1 VKILS
6 PIKTPKKLAAF
17 FFFASSSVLMAQS
30 GRAYE
35 SGGDFSSFF
44 EPKLAIPALILVAIY
59 YIRPFKND
67 GNKSVVELFKGMDFI
82 ERCNFLANAF
92 LVYMLA
98 VLAVGIA
105 WAIFSAIFG

>member
-1 VKILS
+1 
-6 PIKTPKKLAAF
+6 
-17 FFFASSSVLMAQS
+17 MAQS

-44 EPKLAIPALILVAIY
+44 EPKLAIPALILPALILVAIY

>member
-1 VKILS
+1 
-6 PIKTPKKLAAF
+6 
-17 FFFASSSVLMAQS
+17 MAQS

-82 ERCNFLANAF
+82 ERCKFLANAF

-105 WAIFSAIFG
+105 WAIFSAILG